1 MQKKET
7 TLQNRGI
14 KSLFT
19 TKKLVFMSLM
29 IAMSIV
35 LGKYLPIFNTEII
48 RISLENLPIF
58 FTVVAIGPLG
68 GALVAV
74 VADLLGCLLVG
85 YTINPMV
92 MLGGALVGLVSG
104 ILYHKIPLKYTL
116 AKLMIAVFLGH
127 FIGSVTL
134 KTIGLASFYLA
145 QYDIGFGTL
154 FFVRLTV
161 YALTAVVEIFTVSF
175 ILRSKAI
182 NAQICK
188 LQKGE

>member
-1 MQKKET
+1 MQKKESK
-7 TLQNRGI
+7 GV

-19 TKKLVFMSLM
+19 TKKLVFMALM

-58 FTVVAIGPLG
+58 FTAVAIGPLG

-104 ILYHKIPLKYTL
+104 ILYHKIPIKYNL
-116 AKLMIAVFLGH
+116 AKLMIAVFSGH
-127 FIGSVTL
+127 FIGSVTI
-134 KTIGLASFYLA
+134 KTIGLASWYLSK
-145 QYDIGFGTL
+145 YNMGFGAL
-154 FFVRLTV
+154 FLTRLV
-161 YALTAVVEIFTVSF
+161 IYAFTGVMEIVI
-175 ILRSKAI
+175 ILLLLKSKPIKNMISKIQGA
-182 NAQICK
+182 
-188 LQKGE
+188 